1 MEALHRSVMIPGTVP
16 LWDLEITSHCFYPK
30 ILGYCRLP
38 PLQNGVDETPER
50 KTLEW
55 EHS

>member
-1 MEALHRSVMIPGTVP
+1 MHWSVMIPGTVP
-16 LWDLEITSHCFYPK
+16 LWDLGITSHCFYPK

-38 PLQNGVDETPER
+38 PLQNGVDETPES
-50 KTLEW
+50 KTSKW